1 METGPAA
8 VSHGVG
14 SDSLMSRPSLR
25 ELWLGAGTNMK
36 TMPPVDGI
44 WSFAGTSCE
53 ALYRGI
59 HFNITSTEEF
69 ISISPVQ
76 SKCITLGRGKKEERN
91 LGCTC
96 CFPAACSN
104 PHHPFTKNPKMQMN
118 VAETTP
124 AFQEHI
130 DGILE
135 QHIGPGKSNATL
147 HFHLLVYS
155 QKCHPLVIP
164 YTKS

>member
-1 METGPAA
+1 M
-8 VSHGVG
+8 
-14 SDSLMSRPSLR
+14 L
-25 ELWLGAGTNMK
+25 
-36 TMPPVDGI
+36 
-44 WSFAGTSCE
+44 
-53 ALYRGI
+53 
-59 HFNITSTEEF
+59 
-69 ISISPVQ
+69 
-76 SKCITLGRGKKEERN
+76 
-91 LGCTC
+91 
-96 CFPAACSN
+96 FPTT
-104 PHHPFTKNPKMQMN
+104 PLQQMQEMQMN